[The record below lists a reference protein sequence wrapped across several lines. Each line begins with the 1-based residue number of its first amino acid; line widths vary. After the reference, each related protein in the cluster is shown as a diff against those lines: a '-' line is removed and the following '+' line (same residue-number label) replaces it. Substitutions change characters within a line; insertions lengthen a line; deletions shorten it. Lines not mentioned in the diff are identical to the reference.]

1 LPQSVSFGDAEV
13 KVVKLQGGLGNQLF
27 QYSFGRYLLER
38 YSEEITY
45 DASWFKNTGVYT
57 KRDFMLF
64 EMTDNF
70 VLASKGSVV
79 KQKLSRPLAN
89 NLYFESSEPFYQSEL
104 SKFYAYDG
112 YFQDLKL
119 GPYLFP
125 NLLPTIKES
134 LGEREEQSI
143 AVHIRRGDYTST
155 TGIRRHGLC
164 QWEYFRNGVE
174 ILKNILGE
182 VDVHVYS
189 DSELEP
195 NLIQDINSL
204 GWKRIE
210 TSAKASEDLIKMSCY
225 SGLVLSNSTYSW
237 WSAQIAVD
245 AGKKQYVVA
254 PTPWLGAPSKY
265 EDALLRP
272 SWIILDKVSGE
283 IRREMGKDLE

>member
-1 LPQSVSFGDAEV
+1 V

-27 QYSFGRYLLER
+27 QYSFGRYLMER

-57 KRDFMLF
+57 KRDFILF

-70 VLASKGSVV
+70 VLASRRSLV
-79 KQKLSRPLAN
+79 KQKLSRLFVN
-89 NLYFESSEPFYQSEL
+89 NLYFESSETFYQREL

-134 LGEREEQSI
+134 LRESQEQSI

-174 ILKNILGE
+174 ILKTILGE

-195 NLIQDINSL
+195 NLNENINSL
-204 GWKRIE
+204 GWKRME
-210 TSAKASEDLIKMSCY
+210 TSAKASEDVIKMSCY

-245 AGKKQYVVA
+245 AGKKQFVVA
-254 PTPWLGAPSKY
+254 PTPWQGTPSKY
-265 EDALLRP
+265 EDALLSP
-272 SWIILDKVSGE
+272 SWIILDKLSGE
-283 IRREMGKDLE
+283 INPELGNGYE